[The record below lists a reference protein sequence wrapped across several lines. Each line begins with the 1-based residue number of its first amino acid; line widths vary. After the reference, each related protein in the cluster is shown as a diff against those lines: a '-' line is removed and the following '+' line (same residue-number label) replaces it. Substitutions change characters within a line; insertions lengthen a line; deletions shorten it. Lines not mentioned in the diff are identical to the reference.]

1 MRNQGTVIV
10 KRKSRTKAEASHGG
24 AWKVA
29 FADFALAM
37 MALFMVL
44 WILAVSSQQER
55 EEVATQLRDYSIF
68 DSEGSPYLLGGT
80 PFAADLDGNPVAPI
94 PSQSAI
100 LPELD
105 LLAQPLLSP
114 DNLRPGRVETEQDK
128 RRLAMLITT
137 LAEQQGMADN
147 VQLDIVPEGVRIQI
161 HDHSEKP
168 MFNRGSARL
177 ASEFE
182 QLLKTLAPI
191 FSKVENRL
199 IISGHTDSVRYVS
212 QHYSNW
218 DLSGARAQNVR
229 QLLHMSGV
237 PAGRV
242 LQVAAMADQTPFNLE
257 NPTSS
262 DNRRVELM
270 LLSAK
275 AEQLLLQLF
284 EAGLPGSAFHK
295 EDLRADIS
303 TDINAVPLSAPNRS
317 LTPAAAPP
325 G

>member
-1 MRNQGTVIV
+1 MRNQGTIIV
-10 KRKSRTKAEASHGG
+10 KRKSRAKAEGSHGG

-44 WILAVSSQQER
+44 WILAVSSEQER
-55 EEVATQLRDYSIF
+55 EEVSTQLRDYSIL
-68 DSEGSPYLLGGT
+68 EGQGSPYLLGGT
-80 PFAADLDGNPVAPI
+80 PFPTDLQGQPIAQIPGQAAMVQDI
-94 PSQSAI
+94 S
-100 LPELD
+100 
-105 LLAQPLLSP
+105 LATQPLLSP
-114 DNLRPGRVETEQDK
+114 NDLRQGRVESEQDK
-128 RRLAMLITT
+128 RRLAMLISE
-137 LAEQQGMADN
+137 LAKQQGMADN
-147 VQLDIVPEGVRIQI
+147 VQLDVVPEGLRVQI
-161 HDHSEKP
+161 HDHSDKP

-177 ASEFE
+177 ADEFE

-199 IISGHTDSVRYVS
+199 VISGHTDSVRYVS

-229 QLLHMSGV
+229 QLLQLSGV

-242 LQVAAMADQTPFNLE
+242 LQVVAMADQVPFDLDD
-257 NPTSS
+257 PTSG

-270 LLSAK
+270 LLSTE

-284 EAGLPGSAFHK
+284 EAGLPGQIV
-295 EDLRADIS
+295 EQ
-303 TDINAVPLSAPNRS
+303 TGLSAKR
-317 LTPAAAPP
+317 
-325 G
+325 

>member
-10 KRKSRTKAEASHGG
+10 KRKSRAKTENSHGG

-44 WILAVSSQQER
+44 WILAVSSEQER
-55 EEVATQLRDYSIF
+55 EEVATQLRDYSVF
-68 DSEGSPYLLGGT
+68 DSNGSPYLLGGT
-80 PFAADLDGNPVAPI
+80 PFAADLKG
-94 PSQSAI
+94 
-100 LPELD
+100 
-105 LLAQPLLSP
+105 QPLAAIPGQASMVQDLNQAMLNP
-114 DNLRPGRVETEQDK
+114 DDLRPGRVESELDK
-128 RRLAMLITT
+128 QRLAILITQ

-147 VQLDIVPEGVRIQI
+147 LQLNVVPEGLRIQI
-161 HDHSEKP
+161 HDHSDKP

-199 IISGHTDSVRYVS
+199 VISGHTDSIRYVS
-212 QHYSNW
+212 QTYSNW

-229 QLLHMSGV
+229 QLLEMSGV
-237 PAGRV
+237 PTGRV
-242 LQVAAMADQTPFNLE
+242 LQVAAMADQAPFDLE

-270 LLSAK
+270 LLSSE
-275 AEQLLLQLF
+275 AEQLLLRLF
-284 EAGLPGSAFHK
+284 EAGLP
-295 EDLRADIS
+295 S
-303 TDINAVPLSAPNRS
+303 TLTGNLSAKR
-317 LTPAAAPP
+317 
-325 G
+325 